1 MKNIKLIAMT
11 AAMGMVFAACEPT
24 LIDGPEPFAPVEATV
39 LANGITY
46 QQFADEACTQPDDAG
61 NFLKYN
67 STAGVVQVFQEGNNS
82 PLYTGAG
89 GVVKIPVKRG
99 QEPSANLVFRLING
113 DGTFTEAVKTVAC
126 TPPTELS
133 PEMLI
138 LASDYG
144 QKVWKYAPGVLKEGD
159 NYYGPYGNAGYTE
172 SGAGFNAPA
181 AIDGQWWGVKDGDA
195 LTGQLSHA
203 GGTATGDESNKAY
216 MVFSEDGVVTTYDS
230 TGVVIRSGK
239 FEVKDYDPSRSSG
252 WGIGKLTTS
261 EPALLFPWKINGD
274 GTPVTEYDI
283 MYLTPQHMNLTHV
296 PAGTGGW
303 SEITYWRF
311 IAASPDPLT
320 IAGTWTY
327 ATGVLKEGDNY
338 YGPYGNAGYT
348 ESGAGFNAP
357 AAIDGQ
363 WWGVKDGDALA
374 DQLAHAGG
382 SATGDESNDAYM
394 VFEGNTVNTYAPDGT
409 KIRGGDYEI
418 VMNNFADGAGRG
430 AKGWE
435 LGKLTT
441 SEPALLFPWKI
452 NGGGTP
458 VTEFD
463 IMYFTSEHMT
473 LTHVPEGTA
482 GWSEITYWQFVRK
495 TE

>member
-138 LASDYG
+138 LASDNG
-144 QKVWKYAPGVLKEGD
+144 QKVWKWAPANV
-159 NYYGPYGNAGYTE
+159 YGNAGH
-172 SGAGFNAPA
+172 SGAGSAFNAPGVV
-181 AIDGQWWGVKDGDA
+181 DGIWWGCESADA
-195 LTGQLSHA
+195 LMDQLKHS
-203 GGTATGDESNKAY
+203 GGTAYGDEANGAY
-216 MVFSEDGVVTTYDS
+216 MVFSEDGVVTSYKP
-230 TGVVIRSGK
+230 TGEVIRSGK
-239 FEVKDYDPSRSSG
+239 FEVKNYDPSR
-252 WGIGKLTTS
+252 
-261 EPALLFPWKINGD
+261 
-274 GTPVTEYDI
+274 
-283 MYLTPQHMNLTHV
+283 
-296 PAGTGGW
+296 
-303 SEITYWRF
+303 
-311 IAASPDPLT
+311 AS
-320 IAGTWTY
+320 
-327 ATGVLKEGDNY
+327 
-338 YGPYGNAGYT
+338 
-348 ESGAGFNAP
+348 
-357 AAIDGQ
+357 
-363 WWGVKDGDALA
+363 
-374 DQLAHAGG
+374 
-382 SATGDESNDAYM
+382 
-394 VFEGNTVNTYAPDGT
+394 
-409 KIRGGDYEI
+409 
-418 VMNNFADGAGRG
+418 
-430 AKGWE
+430 GWE

-441 SEPALLFPWKI
+441 SEPALLFPWKVNADGTPVTEYDIMYFTPQAMTLVHTGGQAAGGWGEITHWSFIGGSPDPLTIEGTWTYGANGYGNGGHGGSGAAFNAPGVVDGNWWGVTTGDELIDQVQHAGGAPTGDEASDAYMVFEGNTVTTYAPDGTKVRGGEWAAVMNDYASGAGRGAAGWELGKLTTSEPAILFPWMI

-463 IMYFTSEHMT
+463 IMYFDANNMT
-473 LTHVPEGTA
+473 LVYTA
-482 GWSEITYWQFVRK
+482 GQASGGWGEITHWVFVRK
-495 TE
+495 